1 MKRNSFRLATVLRVR
16 HVQEDVELGR
26 LSLARADARRA
37 VDRADASL
45 DRYRHQATAGLPV
58 ASTGAFLADRLRAE
72 RLAESVIDAQADVTA
87 SQQVVADRRVD
98 WSFAAQRVSALVR
111 LRDRHNEAFAAE
123 LLLEDV
129 LDADERTTARRHL
142 LSPPNPSAESR

>member
-1 MKRNSFRLATVLRVR
+1 MKRNPFRLATVLRVR

-37 VDRADASL
+37 ADRADALL
-45 DRYRHQATAGLPV
+45 DRYRLQTTAGPSV
-58 ASTGAFLADRLRAE
+58 TSTGAFLADRLHGE
-72 RLAESVIDAQADVTA
+72 RLAESVIDARADVVT

-111 LRDRHNEAFAAE
+111 LRDRHNEASAAAV
-123 LLLEDV
+123 LLEDV
-129 LDADERTTARRHL
+129 LDADERTIARRHL
-142 LSPPNPSAESR
+142 LSSPNVSAEPR

>member
-1 MKRNSFRLATVLRVR
+1 MKRNPFRLATVLRVR

-37 VDRADASL
+37 ADRADALL
-45 DRYRHQATAGLPV
+45 DRYRLQTTTGPSV
-58 ASTGAFLADRLRAE
+58 TSTGAFLADRLHGE
-72 RLAESVIDAQADVTA
+72 RLAESVVDARADVVT

-111 LRDRHNEAFAAE
+111 LRDRHNEASAAAV
-123 LLLEDV
+123 LLEDV
-129 LDADERTTARRHL
+129 LDADERTIARRHL
-142 LSPPNPSAESR
+142 HSSPNVSAEPR

>member
-1 MKRNSFRLATVLRVR
+1 MKRSPFRLATVLRVR

-37 VDRADASL
+37 ADRADASL
-45 DRYRHQATAGLPV
+45 DSYRRQTTEGSSM
-58 ASTGAFLADRLRAE
+58 ASTGAFLAERLHAE
-72 RLAESVIDAQADVTA
+72 RLAESVTRARADVVT
-87 SQQVVADRRVD
+87 SQQIVADRRVD

-111 LRDRHNEAFAAE
+111 LRDRHNEAFAAAA
-123 LLLEDV
+123 LLEDV

-142 LSPPNPSAESR
+142 LSLPNAPAESR